1 MAFHRTGTMWI
12 SASSSKFGALY
23 RLGAT
28 TGEVQA
34 RQEVVVG
41 IEDLSF
47 DPDGGLWSVSEA
59 ASRRWAKWKQT
70 FPLVFR
76 IDVSRLK

>member
-1 MAFHRTGTMWI
+1 MWI
-12 SASSSKFGALY
+12 SASSSKFGALD
-23 RLGAT
+23 RLSAS

-34 RQEVVVG
+34 RHEVVVG

-47 DPDGGLWSVSEA
+47 DADGGRWSVSEA
-59 ASRRWAKWKQT
+59 GSRRWAKWSQT